1 MARLQVKLERAVI
14 PCQSFAVNEKNRQ
27 VLVGEGA
34 RELEVGRGRL
44 LDGATWLA
52 RRSILLALE
61 RQANAQKTNAVTA
74 RCWMLAGADRRRRFK
89 SSLFR
94 RAFRQRH
101 QKRQMSMDYGAKFFR
116 GRLFI
121 LRSFPRKRES
131 GAGTVVAPRVT
142 DRRSLGN
149 LRG

>member
-1 MARLQVKLERAVI
+1 M
-14 PCQSFAVNEKNRQ
+14 
-27 VLVGEGA
+27 
-34 RELEVGRGRL
+34 RGRSVATRPGQL
-44 LDGATWLA
+44 LRISGFGTGASGA
-52 RRSILLALE
+52 GCSGAGNG
-61 RQANAQKTNAVTA
+61 ASGACAKAAVDNAQKTNAVTA

-94 RAFRQRH
+94 RAFRQCH
-101 QKRQMSMDYGAKFFR
+101 QKRQISMDYGAKFLR

-121 LRSFPRKRES
+121 LPSPARKRES

-142 DRRSLGN
+142 DRWSLGN